1 MFTAMQIYNNI
12 ETLRIVRGISQRQML
27 ADCNLSKSFMDNMKK
42 GSMPSV
48 DKIAAVADFFGCSID
63 TIVGREKNSAPIEA
77 DKSELAASLKELSS
91 DELRRLIE
99 FAKFIRSER

>member
-27 ADCNLSKSFMDNMKK
+27 ADCNLNKSFMDNMKK

-48 DKIAAVADFFGCSID
+48 DKIAAVADYFGCTID
-63 TIVGREKNSAPIEA
+63 EIVGREKNNAPVEA
-77 DKSELAASLKELSS
+77 DKSELAESLRDLSKAELS
-91 DELRRLIE
+91 RLIE
-99 FAKFIRSER
+99 FAKFLRSER

>member
-1 MFTAMQIYNNI
+1 MFTAMQIYDNI
-12 ETLRIVRGISQRQML
+12 ETMRIVRNISQRQLL
-27 ADCNLSKSFMDNMKK
+27 ADCGLSKSFMDNLKK

-48 DKIAAVADFFGCSID
+48 DKIAAVADFFRCTID
-63 TIVGREKNSAPIEA
+63 MIVGREKNNAPIEA
-77 DKSELAASLKELSS
+77 DRSELAASLKELSS

>member
-27 ADCNLSKSFMDNMKK
+27 SDCNLSKSFMDNMKK

-48 DKIAAVADFFGCSID
+48 DKIAAVADYFGCTID
-63 TIVGREKNSAPIEA
+63 EIVGREKNNAPIEA
-77 DKSELAASLKELSS
+77 DKGELAASLRDMSKGEIS
-91 DELRRLIE
+91 RLIE
-99 FAKFIRSER
+99 FAKFLRSER

>member
-27 ADCNLSKSFMDNMKK
+27 SDCNLSKSFMDNMKK

-48 DKIAAVADFFGCSID
+48 DKIAAVADYFGCTID
-63 TIVGREKNSAPIEA
+63 EIVGREKNNAPIEA
-77 DKSELAASLKELSS
+77 DKGELAASLRDMSKAEIS
-91 DELRRLIE
+91 RLIE
-99 FAKFIRSER
+99 FAKFLRSER